1 MMSAVADHIL
11 ALPAWLALVVV
22 FAMPALES
30 SAFVGFIFPGEI
42 ALILGGVLAYE
53 GRVSLVAVIAAAI
66 AGCVVGDSV
75 GYAVGRRHGRRML
88 DGTVGRFVK
97 ADHLDRAETYL
108 AARGAKA
115 VFFGRFTAALR
126 VLIPGLAGMSGVP
139 YRTFLTYNVASAVGW
154 SILSVMLG
162 YLGGSSWRHVEHIAS
177 RIGLGALVLLVL
189 VTGGGILLRRT
200 GPHRSTRLAAA
211 LAASRPVRRS
221 RARFPRATDWMLAR
235 FDPASATGLGLTAA
249 VTFAVSAI
257 WIFLGISQDVVA
269 HEEIAL
275 LDPRVHAWTMTHRT
289 GTLTAFFRGVT
300 WLGASVVTLPLLAV
314 AAAFLVRRR
323 RSWVPVL
330 DIVIVYGTAV
340 VLHAVV
346 AQLVHRQRPPAAD
359 WLSSAS
365 GWAFPS
371 GHTTQAV
378 AAWGILALLLTVGA
392 TPRAR
397 LLVVGIATTVAVLVG
412 ASRVYLGVHWLTDV
426 LAAAAMS
433 VAVLAL
439 WSIAHRALAPAEAP
453 VGPKASEAFRPGRSR
468 RPSASMD
475 S

>member
-1 MMSAVADHIL
+1 MISTVADHIL

-66 AGCVVGDSV
+66 VGCIVGDSV

-97 ADHLDRAETYL
+97 AGHLDRAERYL
-108 AARGAKA
+108 AARGARA

-139 YRTFLTYNVASAVGW
+139 YRTFFTYNVASAIGW
-154 SILSVMLG
+154 STLSVMLG

-189 VTGGGILLRRT
+189 VTAGGILLRRT
-200 GPHRSTRLAAA
+200 GPHRFTRLAAA
-211 LAASRPVRRS
+211 LAASRPVRRG
-221 RARFPRATDWMLAR
+221 RERFPRATDWALAR
-235 FDPASATGLGLTAA
+235 FDPTDATGLGLTAA
-249 VTFAVSAI
+249 VAVAVSAI

-275 LDPRVHAWTMTHRT
+275 LDPRLHAWTVTHRT

-300 WLGASVVTLPLLAV
+300 WLGAGVVTVPVLAV
-314 AAAFLVRRR
+314 AAAFLARRR

-330 DIVIVYGTAV
+330 DVVLVYGGTV
-340 VLHAVV
+340 ILHAVV
-346 AQLVHRQRPPAAD
+346 AELVHRPRPPAAD

-378 AAWGILALLLTVGA
+378 AAWGILALLLAVGT
-392 TPRAR
+392 TPRLR
-397 LLVVGIATTVAVLVG
+397 QLIAGTATAVAVLVG

-426 LAAAAMS
+426 LAATAMS

-439 WSIAHRALAPAEAP
+439 WNIAHRTLSPAEAP
-453 VGPKASEAFRPGRSR
+453 AAPMAGSGERAGGPRATV
-468 RPSASMD
+468 
-475 S
+475 

>member
-1 MMSAVADHIL
+1 MISTVADHIL

-66 AGCVVGDSV
+66 VGCIVGDSV

-97 ADHLDRAETYL
+97 AGHLDRAERYL
-108 AARGAKA
+108 AERGARA

-139 YRTFLTYNVASAVGW
+139 YRTFFTYNVASAIGW
-154 SILSVMLG
+154 STLSVMLG

-177 RIGLGALVLLVL
+177 RIGLGALALLVL
-189 VTGGGILLRRT
+189 VTAGGILLRRT
-200 GPHRSTRLAAA
+200 GPHRFTRLAAA
-211 LAASRPVRRS
+211 LAASPPVRRA
-221 RARFPRATDWMLAR
+221 RERFPRATDWTLAR
-235 FDPASATGLGLTAA
+235 FHPADATGLGLTAA
-249 VTFAVSAI
+249 VAAAVSAI

-275 LDPRVHAWTMTHRT
+275 LDPRVHAWTVAHRT

-300 WLGASVVTLPLLAV
+300 WLGAGVVTVPVLAG
-314 AAAFLVRRR
+314 AAAFLARRR
-323 RSWVPVL
+323 RSWAPVL
-330 DIVIVYGTAV
+330 DIVLVYGAAV
-340 VLHAVV
+340 ILHAVV
-346 AQLVHRQRPPAAD
+346 AELVHRPRPPAAD

-378 AAWGILALLLTVGA
+378 AAWGVLALLLAVGA
-392 TPRAR
+392 TPRRR
-397 LLVVGIATTVAVLVG
+397 LLIGGTATTVAVLVG

-439 WSIAHRALAPAEAP
+439 WNIARRTLSPAETPGAATAGSADGA
-453 VGPKASEAFRPGRSR
+453 GPRARV
-468 RPSASMD
+468 
-475 S
+475 